1 MSKQS
6 DIENGHFYQKTIF
19 QNIGLNVAMLIA
31 FLIIMNITISSMN
44 SMMSTA
50 VSASTNQSILQSRE
64 GELKADIVRLQAN
77 ADNLISA
84 YEYMDDTGR
93 EEKYQEI
100 EELKTQ
106 IDSNL
111 SYIVNESIVKTQVSD
126 GPSRLETLNTAVTT
140 FIGDVDNIVN
150 YIKAG
155 SPMDAA
161 MTLDTAFEPDLAAVE
176 TSLDTIDE
184 AIDTLANGLGNYLG
198 IKLNAAIR
206 KTIYGLIVFVAL
218 IILSAVLSV
227 IRISNVIKNISSQLQ
242 TIIDDIKDGRGDL
255 TKRITVKT
263 TTELN
268 TIVTGINDFIETLQ
282 GIIKEVKDG
291 TYVLSDSSD
300 SMTAQIQKASDNI
313 TNTSAALEQL
323 SASMETV
330 STTAGVIN
338 SKLDDVKAAADE
350 IRDEAANG
358 AQTASDIKNEA
369 DTIKSE
375 AMQKKDNTGAK
386 VEELGKILEDSVK
399 DSEKVGQI
407 NELTNVILDIAS
419 QTNLLALNAS
429 IEAAR
434 AGDAGKGFAVVAEE
448 ISALAENSRQTAGNI
463 QVISNEVTQA
473 VKKLSDNA
481 MEVIDFIN
489 NTVLGDYDAFVDT
502 GEKYENTAEIMDDIL
517 EKFTAKADNLTTIM
531 DDMADSV
538 GSITNSVQ
546 ESSQAIGLSAS
557 NSTEIV
563 GEIQGIGEAMNKN
576 NEVTSQLSNSAGR
589 FTSL

>member
-50 VSASTNQSILQSRE
+50 VSASTNQSVLQSRE

-84 YEYMDDTGR
+84 YEYMDETGR

-198 IKLNAAIR
+198 IKLNAAVR

-502 GEKYENTAEIMDDIL
+502 GEKYENTAEIMDNIL

>member
-1 MSKQS
+1 MKEQS
-6 DIENGHFYQKTIF
+6 DIREGRFYQKTIF

-64 GELKADIVRLQAN
+64 GEMKADIVRLQAY

-84 YEYMDDTGR
+84 YEYMDDSGR
-93 EEKYQEI
+93 EEVYQNI
-100 EELKTQ
+100 ETLKST
-106 IDSNL
+106 INTDL

-126 GPSRLETLNTAVTT
+126 GPSRLETLNSTVTT
-140 FIGDVDNIVN
+140 FIGDVDVIVD

-155 SPMDAA
+155 SPAEAA
-161 MTLDTAFEPDLAAVE
+161 MTLETSFRPDLEAVE
-176 TSLDTIDE
+176 SALSTIDE
-184 AIDTLANGLGNYLG
+184 AIDTLSNGLENYLD

-206 KTIYGLIVFVAL
+206 KSIYGLIVFIAL
-218 IILSAVLSV
+218 IIVSAVLSIV
-227 IRISNVIKNISSQLQ
+227 RISNVIKNISSQLQ
-242 TIIDDIKDGRGDL
+242 TIIDDIKAGRGDL

-263 TTELN
+263 ATELN
-268 TIVTGINDFIETLQ
+268 TIVVGINDFIETLQ

-291 TYVLSDSSD
+291 TYVLTDSSN

-313 TNTSAALEQL
+313 TNTSAALEEL

-358 AQTASDIKNEA
+358 VQTASDIKHEA
-369 DTIKSE
+369 DAIKSE

-386 VEELGKILEDSVK
+386 VEELGKILENSVK

-473 VKKLSDNA
+473 VKALSDNA
-481 MEVIDFIN
+481 MEVIEFIN

-502 GEKYENTAEIMDDIL
+502 GEKYESTAEIMDDIL

-576 NEVTSQLSNSAGR
+576 NEVTSQLNDSAGR